1 MKKLIL
7 FIVSFCFINVFAA
20 NDLSIQ
26 YEYKTGDATYRV
38 VIPLR
43 DNNNGDISCYDK
55 ILISK
60 STSSTGG
67 YTEPEEVKDLSYY
80 LGTDQILSTYGL
92 TSAAVSFNLH
102 SKNMENFAEVIKNTS
117 IEYAPILMFNE
128 NNEPILFGS
137 YFENEFFEET
147 IEGGT
152 TNVNKAKASFKQI
165 LKGELTPTIN
175 SVEKLNFYNKLNLKN
190 EVFYTTKSSIQNVN
204 MSNNENSGGVDWNA
218 STCQSYDFLLR
229 QLQETIAGKDGNGGV
244 CSANSLNKMQ
254 STGSLYDL
262 ENNFDK
268 SVLEPECVNYVFG
281 GGGTSYISTIVDA
294 QMYYNSFINDTDK
307 AYSLKCLSMQSRYLA
322 GLTLLTTYTPHSDNL
337 DAKGCTLIGDD
348 VLDFIDEL
356 FDVFKIIST
365 AVCIFLCIMDAYKV
379 IFSKTVDMSKFQSL
393 VVKRIIALIVIF
405 LLPVFISVISDYINE
420 RYMKSKGEICLNV
433 IGA

>member
-26 YEYKTGDATYRV
+26 YEYKTSDATYRI

-43 DNNNGDISCYDK
+43 DNNNGDISCDDK

-67 YTEPEEVKDLSYY
+67 YTEPEEVKDLSHY

-92 TSAAVSFNLH
+92 TSVAVSFNLH
-102 SKNMENFAEVIKNTS
+102 SRNMENFAEVIKNTS

-152 TNVNKAKASFKQI
+152 TNVNKAKAFFKQI
-165 LKGELTPTIN
+165 LKGEVTPTIN
-175 SVEKLNFYNKLNLKN
+175 SVDALNFYNKLNLKN

-218 STCQSYDFLLR
+218 STCREYNFLLK

-254 STGSLYDL
+254 SAGSLYDL
-262 ENNFDK
+262 ENNFDR
-268 SVLEPECVNYVFG
+268 SLLEPECVNYVFG
-281 GGGTSYISTIVDA
+281 SGNNGYISAIVDA
-294 QMYYNSFINDTDK
+294 QMYYNSFITDTDK
-307 AYSLKCLSMQSRYLA
+307 AYSLTCLSMQSGYLA
-322 GLTLLTTYTPHSDNL
+322 GLTLLTTFTAHSDNL

-356 FDVFKIIST
+356 FDAFKVICT
-365 AVCIFLCIMDAYKV
+365 AVCIFLCIIDAYKV
-379 IFSKTVDMSKFQSL
+379 IVSKTVDMSKFQSL
-393 VVKRIIALIVIF
+393 LVKRIIALVVIF
-405 LLPVFISVISDYINE
+405 LLPIFISIVSDYINE
-420 RYMKSKGEICLNV
+420 RYMKSKGDICLNV

>member
-20 NDLSIQ
+20 NDFSLQ
-26 YEYKTGDATYRV
+26 CEYKTSDTTYRV
-38 VIPLR
+38 IIPLK
-43 DNNNGDISCYDK
+43 DNGIDYTSDGK

-60 STSSTGG
+60 SNSSTGS
-67 YTEPEEVKDLSYY
+67 YTDPEEINDLGYY
-80 LGTDQILSTYGL
+80 LGTDQSLTQYGVSSVSVSFYMHSTY
-92 TSAAVSFNLH
+92 
-102 SKNMENFAEVIKNTS
+102 MENFALELKN
-117 IEYAPILMFNE
+117 APIKYCPVLVFND
-128 NNEPILFGS
+128 NNEPVLFGS
-137 YFENEFFEET
+137 YFLNEYFEET
-147 IEGGT
+147 VEYGT
-152 TNVNKAKASFKQI
+152 PNVNNAKAGFEKVLRGDVTSLDKN
-165 LKGELTPTIN
+165 IN
-175 SVEKLNFYNKLNLKN
+175 VLNFYDSLHLKSDI
-190 EVFYTTKSSIQNVN
+190 YYSSKSTIQNVN
-204 MSNNENSGGVDWNA
+204 ISGGKNESGIDWSA
-218 STCQSYDFLLR
+218 STCQEYDFLLK
-229 QLQETIAGKDGNGGV
+229 QLQEAIAGKDGNGGV

-393 VVKRIIALIVIF
+393 VVKRIIALVVIF
-405 LLPVFISVISDYINE
+405 LLPVFISVVSDYINE
-420 RYMKSKGEICLNV
+420 RYMKSKGDICLNV